1 MNDTWRFVTVVIL
14 LVAIGALLP
23 LVVEAAALYAVTCP
37 VA

>member
-14 LVAIGALLP
+14 LVAVGALLP
-23 LVVEAAALYAVTCP
+23 LVAEAAGLHVVISV